1 MPESETLAQL
11 SSGECLRCISG
22 RRLMTIYDNQ
32 AHPVSERH
40 MPSIPDA
47 RDVEGLEERSV
58 SSVEGVSEAEVGHQV
73 LHW

>member
-1 MPESETLAQL
+1 
-11 SSGECLRCISG
+11 
-22 RRLMTIYDNQ
+22 MTIYDNQ